1 MTSYAAPAT
10 TTFARPATIAAPM
23 TSYAAPTTYAA
34 PMTSY
39 AAPTTYARPATTYAA
54 PITTSAPI
62 RSAPMSYG
70 STYPSTTLGAP
81 MSYPS
86 TLTSSV
92 GLGAYGG
99 VRSYGAPISYGAS
112 YPSTTYA
119 ENVFDP
125 RYMLTVQLAAQLF
138 SIACSCF
145 QLSRLGDISGCLV
158 SQSCFRFRFFE
169 LPVPPAGFCDNP
181 SRLRAP
187 ERGRERSTGA
197 HGA

>member
-1 MTSYAAPAT
+1 
-10 TTFARPATIAAPM
+10 
-23 TSYAAPTTYAA
+23 
-34 PMTSY
+34 MTSY

-62 RSAPMSYG
+62 RAAPMSYG

-99 VRSYGAPISYGAS
+99 VRSYGAPISYGSS

-119 ENVFDP
+119 E
-125 RYMLTVQLAAQLF
+125 M
-138 SIACSCF
+138 
-145 QLSRLGDISGCLV
+145 
-158 SQSCFRFRFFE
+158 FF
-169 LPVPPAGFCDNP
+169 
-181 SRLRAP
+181 
-187 ERGRERSTGA
+187 
-197 HGA
+197 